1 MLQFFGGSGG
11 AQKFDSTP
19 TAGKPSIAIGNG
31 TFGGG
36 AAPDFQG
43 TTAIGVNMVPGYTNN
58 LLDLQVNGT
67 SLLSVDYL
75 GSLFTSK
82 NVLVAGGGAL
92 FTSFIIAGNTNAGV
106 FMASSQTGWTLT
118 NRDTP
123 GNVPFTVAGMALQ
136 TGDLLDIVD
145 SVPVTQFGIANKG
158 TGVAPKWALRIA
170 TTANAESMAQT
181 HIIGAATGKAIQV
194 VDNAGT
200 TIGWIPLNA

>member
-1 MLQFFGGSGG
+1 MLQFFGAGG
-11 AQKFDSTP
+11 GTQKFDSTP
-19 TAGKPSIAIGNG
+19 TAGKPSIAIGNS

-43 TTAIGVNMVPGYTNN
+43 TAAIGVNMASGYTGN
-58 LLDLQVNGT
+58 LLDLQIAGT
-67 SLLSVDYL
+67 SLLSVDHL
-75 GSLFTSK
+75 GSVFTSK

-92 FTSFIIAGNTNAGV
+92 FTSFIIAGETNAGV

-123 GNVPFTVAGMALQ
+123 GNVPFTITGMALQ
-136 TGDLLDIVD
+136 TGDLLALVD
-145 SVPVTQFGIANKG
+145 SVTVTQFGIANAG

-170 TTANAESMAQT
+170 PTANAESMAQA